1 MRESFAN
8 SRQINPQEKIIFVG
22 PLKIEDAKH
31 ASLGQILL
39 KDRFAVLCAT
49 RILLFK
55 SRAHSENKEDA
66 LSVYPL
72 ISADF
77 SPHDSLPLTEFNFA
91 SVKAFQTGIDDISNY
106 RKYVRL
112 TFSALMQ
119 AEDLITESKNDH
131 NLSKS

>member
-1 MRESFAN
+1 MERIKREGVFFSGKIKLEMAEKKDSQAFMRESFAN
-8 SRQINPQEKIIFVG
+8 SRQINPQEKIVFVG

-91 SVKAFQTGIDDISNY
+91 SVKAFQTGIDDI
-106 RKYVRL
+106 
-112 TFSALMQ
+112 
-119 AEDLITESKNDH
+119 
-131 NLSKS
+131 